1 MKQHSTTTF
10 SLWLKKSK
18 NDLKAAKKLVQKPD
32 PLYDMAVYHCQQTD
46 EKALKAYLVFK
57 NIELFKTHDLN
68 FLLSKCIIIDK
79 SFSDLYDDCELLTPL
94 ATEFRYPDDIFEP
107 TIEEFDEALIAA
119 NKIYNFVADK
129 LLFV

>member
-1 MKQHSTTTF
+1 
-10 SLWLKKSK
+10 
-18 NDLKAAKKLVQKPD
+18 
-32 PLYDMAVYHCQQTD
+32 
-46 EKALKAYLVFK
+46 
-57 NIELFKTHDLN
+57 LFKTHDLN

-107 TIEEFDEALIAA
+107 SFEEFDEALIAS

>member
-32 PLYDMAVYHCQQTD
+32 PLYDMAVYHCQQTA